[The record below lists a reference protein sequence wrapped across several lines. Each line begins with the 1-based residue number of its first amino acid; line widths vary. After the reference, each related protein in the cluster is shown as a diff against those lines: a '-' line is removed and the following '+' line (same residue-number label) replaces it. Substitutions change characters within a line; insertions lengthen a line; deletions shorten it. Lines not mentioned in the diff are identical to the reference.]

1 MRDRPHGGDG
11 GEGKHLERRAT
22 AGVSPFPEAPVPP
35 AGIPSRAG
43 HVKPRLNPEGPPSK
57 AEY

>member
-1 MRDRPHGGDG
+1 MRDRPYGMKDG
-11 GEGKHLERRAT
+11 ERKRLERRAT
-22 AGVSPFPEAPVPP
+22 AGDSPFREALLFP
-35 AGIPSRAG
+35 AGLPSRAG